1 MNLVFLDC
9 DANSPEDLE
18 PANIH
23 PQIIYIHIVRQ
34 KVLHKLIQ
42 EMTANSRERDE
53 QLQQAYHLYE
63 KSVSYCMLCVFAVVL
78 LANITNKIAQPLGAR
93 EIIDLYHLRARS
105 TGKGRHVNMC
115 PFQLTGGLLSDNSG
129 Q

>member
-1 MNLVFLDC
+1 MRERFAGRLITIKPAFSVSDKMTKPEIQQLRSEVFAAGRSMNLVFLDC

-23 PQIIYIHIVRQ
+23 PHIIYIHIVRQ

-53 QLQQAYHLYE
+53 QLQQAYHVYE
-63 KSVSYCMLCVFAVVL
+63 KSVS
-78 LANITNKIAQPLGAR
+78 
-93 EIIDLYHLRARS
+93 
-105 TGKGRHVNMC
+105 
-115 PFQLTGGLLSDNSG
+115 
-129 Q
+129 